1 VTILWFY
8 KKKMN
13 CITGDMLGAMTELM
27 EAWLFLV
34 CGAALV

>member
-1 VTILWFY
+1 
-8 KKKMN
+8 MN
-13 CITGDMLGAMTELM
+13 CITGDMLGAMTEIL